1 MDEIRFIRLPA
12 VMQLRGRGRAST
24 YTDVRAGLLTEPVE
38 LGSGSVGWPEH
49 ERRVVRLARRV
60 SAARGRDAAAR
71 GLVLGDEVLLSR
83 EPPLIETGKRP
94 REGLGSSSRGSGPP
108 MGADRPRAHAARV
121 GHLRTR
127 ETV

>member
-49 ERRVVRLARRV
+49 EIQAINRARLAGKSVQEIRDLV
-60 SAARGRDAAAR
+60 AALHSARKVAA
-71 GLVLGDEVLLSR
+71 
-83 EPPLIETGKRP
+83 
-94 REGLGSSSRGSGPP
+94 
-108 MGADRPRAHAARV
+108 
-121 GHLRTR
+121 
-127 ETV
+127 